1 MNSNIQKPLD
11 KALSC
16 EPPLAIISI
25 LHVLT
30 YLLMFTPLER
40 STTLCHYFSWNKY
53 YSTAPLALW
62 IEIEMLQQWTD
73 NDDDLETRTP
83 SVILDIL
90 LSFSDSSSSSS
101 LVMMRTT
108 IMGTS
113 AT

>member
-1 MNSNIQKPLD
+1 MNSNIQKPLQSVVMRTSP
-11 KALSC
+11 AT
-16 EPPLAIISI
+16 I
-25 LHVLT
+25 
-30 YLLMFTPLER
+30 
-40 STTLCHYFSWNKY
+40 
-53 YSTAPLALW
+53 STASLALW

-90 LSFSDSSSSSS
+90 FSDSSSSSS
-101 LVMMRTT
+101 LMMMRTT